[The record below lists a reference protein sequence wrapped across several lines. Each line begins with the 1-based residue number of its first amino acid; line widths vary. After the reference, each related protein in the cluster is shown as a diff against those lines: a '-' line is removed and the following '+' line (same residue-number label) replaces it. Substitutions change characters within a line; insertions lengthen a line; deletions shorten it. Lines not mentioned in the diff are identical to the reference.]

1 VDGSPEMLES
11 EIAQFYLRILVA
23 NSDKGQ
29 RR

>member
-1 VDGSPEMLES
+1 MLES
-11 EIAQFYLRILVA
+11 ESAQFYLRILVA